1 MSDIVNLMF
10 FSYQNWKNAI
20 YYWKLGKNYWEQEG
34 ILFIQETK
42 NKKIKRQNQYQ
53 REDGPNNRW
62 KEGWIDQMTEK
73 LIELYVCSLQAKLQN
88 LKYGLRA
95 NLHAR

>member
-1 MSDIVNLMF
+1 MQFITENQAKIIENKKV
-10 FSYQNWKNAI
+10 SYLYKKQ
-20 YYWKLGKNYWEQEG
+20 
-34 ILFIQETK
+34 K